1 MSILFSGRASSGASA
16 HKISLGRRFVM
27 FWVNHVRQALFSLG
41 ELWRTPSA
49 SILTIG
55 VLGVSLTLPATLHL
69 LVKNVQQV
77 SDSFTQAAE
86 ISLFIKDGTDDRQI
100 NSLLKILQADND
112 IARVTHIGK
121 QQALDEFADVSGF
134 GAALTYLTDN
144 PLPDVLLVL
153 PKNTS
158 AGSARQ
164 LLDRLSK
171 ERIVEF
177 GKLDIDW
184 LTRLDAIVS
193 LLRQAVLV
201 IAILLLGA
209 VLLIIGNT
217 IRLSIMSKK
226 DEIEVMKLVGATDA
240 FIQRPFLY
248 SGVWFGVFGGLLAF
262 LIVEAMLWWLQ
273 GAIGSVTSLYDSEFR
288 LMAFSVTEFFSLML
302 LAVLL
307 GLTGSYLSVRRH
319 ISAIEPTGP

>member
-1 MSILFSGRASSGASA
+1 MSILFSGRVSSGASA
-16 HKISLGRRFVM
+16 HKVGLGRRFVM

-86 ISLFIKDGTDDRQI
+86 ISLFIKEDSSATQI
-100 NSLLKILQADND
+100 NSLQKILQADND
-112 IARVTHIGK
+112 IARVSYISK
-121 QQALDEFADVSGF
+121 QQALDEFAQVSGF
-134 GAALTYLTDN
+134 GPALTYLSEN

-153 PKNTS
+153 PKNTT
-158 AGSARQ
+158 ADSARQ
-164 LLDRLSK
+164 LLDRLAK

-193 LLRQAVLV
+193 LLRQSVLV

-217 IRLSIMSKK
+217 IRLSIMNKK

-248 SGVWFGVFGGLLAF
+248 SGIWYGVFGGLLAY

-273 GAIGSVTSLYDSEFR
+273 GAIASVTSLYDSAFR
-288 LMAFSVTEFFSLML
+288 LMAFSLTEFISLML
-302 LAVLL
+302 LAMLL
-307 GLTGSYLSVRRH
+307 GLTGSYISVRRH

>member
-1 MSILFSGRASSGASA
+1 MSILFSGRAAGASS
-16 HKISLGRRFVM
+16 HKIGFIRRFLM
-27 FWVNHVRQALFSLG
+27 FWVHHARQAVASLG

-49 SILTIG
+49 SLLTIG

-69 LVKNVQQV
+69 LVKNVQQI

-86 ISLFIKDGTDDRQI
+86 ISLFIKEDATDRQI
-100 NSLLKILQADND
+100 ASLVTILNGQPDVAQ
-112 IARVTHIGK
+112 VTHITK
-121 QQALDEFADVSGF
+121 QQAMDEFRQVSGF
-134 GAALTYLTDN
+134 GSALNYLTDN
-144 PLPDVLLVL
+144 PLPDVILVL

-158 AGSARQ
+158 AAASQA
-164 LLDRLSK
+164 LLQRLSQ
-171 ERIVEF
+171 ERIVDF

-193 LLRQAVLV
+193 LLKQAVMV

-217 IRLSIMSKK
+217 IRLSIMNKK

-248 SGVWFGVFGGLLAF
+248 TGLWFGVFGGLLSF
-262 LIVEAMLWWLQ
+262 IIVEAMLFWLQ
-273 GAIGSVTSLYDSEFR
+273 GAIVDVTELYQSHFR
-288 LMAFSVTEFFSLML
+288 LLSMSFTEFLGL
-302 LAVLL
+302 LGIAVLL
-307 GLTGSYLSVRRH
+307 GLTGSYMSVRRH
-319 ISAIEPTGP
+319 IQAIEPTGP

>member
-1 MSILFSGRASSGASA
+1 MSILFSGRVSSGAA
-16 HKISLGRRFVM
+16 EHKIGLWRRFVM
-27 FWVNHVRQALFSLG
+27 FWVNHLRQALFSLG

-77 SDSFTQAAE
+77 SDSFTEAAE
-86 ISLFIKDGTDDRQI
+86 ISLFIKEGTSATQI
-100 NSLLKILQADND
+100 SSLVKILQADNA
-112 IARVTHIGK
+112 IARVTHIDK
-121 QQALDEFADVSGF
+121 QQAMAEFSQVSGF
-134 GAALTYLTDN
+134 GAALNYLPDN
-144 PLPDVLLVL
+144 PLPDVLLIL
-153 PKNTS
+153 PSNTS
-158 AGSARQ
+158 ADHAKQ
-164 LLDRLSK
+164 LLQRLQN

-184 LTRLDAIVS
+184 LTRLDAIIS
-193 LLRQAVLV
+193 LLRQAVVV
-201 IAILLLGA
+201 IAVLLLSA

-217 IRLSIMSKK
+217 IRLSIINKK

-273 GAIGSVTSLYDSEFR
+273 GAISQVTSLYDSQFR
-288 LMAFSVTEFFSLML
+288 LMALSLSEFFGL
-302 LAVLL
+302 LVIAILL
-307 GLTGSYLSVRRH
+307 GLVGSYLSVRRH

>member
-1 MSILFSGRASSGASA
+1 MSILFSGRASGAKM
-16 HKISLGRRFVM
+16 HRISMVRRFLM
-27 FWVNHVRQALFSLG
+27 FWVNHVRQAISSLG

-49 SILTIG
+49 SMLTIG

-69 LVKNVQQV
+69 LVKNVDQI

-86 ISLFIKDGTDDRQI
+86 ISLFIKEGTSTTQI
-100 NSLLKILQADND
+100 NSLQTILQADPE
-112 IARVTHIGK
+112 IAQVRHISK
-121 QQALDEFADVSGF
+121 QQAMEEFRQVSGF
-134 GAALTYLTDN
+134 GAALNYLADN

-158 AGSARQ
+158 AAAAQ
-164 LLDRLSK
+164 ALQQRLSR
-171 ERIVEF
+171 ERIIEF

-184 LTRLDAIVS
+184 LTRLDAVVS
-193 LLRQAVLV
+193 LLQQAVIV
-201 IAILLLGA
+201 IAVLLLGA

-217 IRLSIMSKK
+217 IRLSIMNKK

-248 SGVWFGVFGGLLAF
+248 TGVWFGVFGGLLAF
-262 LIVEAMLWWLQ
+262 LIVEAMLLWLQ
-273 GAIGSVTSLYDSEFR
+273 GAIVDVTSLYESHFR
-288 LMAFSVTEFFSLML
+288 LMALSFTEFTGLIL
-302 LAVLL
+302 IAVLL

-319 ISAIEPTGP
+319 IQGIEPTGP

>member
-1 MSILFSGRASSGASA
+1 MSILFSGRASSGAAA

-27 FWVNHVRQALFSLG
+27 FWVNHVRQALASLG

-49 SILTIG
+49 SLLTIG
-55 VLGVSLTLPATLHL
+55 VLGVSLTLPVTLHL
-69 LVKNVQQV
+69 LVKNMQQV

-86 ISLFIKDGTDDRQI
+86 ISLFIKDGSSPTQI
-100 NSLLKILQADND
+100 GSLKAILQGDAA
-112 IARVTHIGK
+112 IARVTHISK
-121 QQALDEFADVSGF
+121 QQALAEFAEVSGF
-134 GAALTYLTDN
+134 GPALNYLTDN

-153 PKNTS
+153 PKNTQ
-158 AGSARQ
+158 ADAARA
-164 LLDRLSK
+164 LLNRLNK
-171 ERIVEF
+171 ERLVEY

-193 LLRQAVLV
+193 LLQQAVAV
-201 IAILLLGA
+201 IALLLLGA
-209 VLLIIGNT
+209 VVLIIGNT
-217 IRLSIMSKK
+217 IRLSIMNKK

-248 SGVWFGVFGGLLAF
+248 SGVWFGVFGGLLAY
-262 LIVEAMLWWLQ
+262 LIVETMLLWLQ
-273 GAIGSVTSLYDSEFR
+273 GAIISVTELYGSEFR
-288 LMAFSVTEFFSLML
+288 LMSLSVAEFFGLML

>member
-16 HKISLGRRFVM
+16 HKIRLGRRFVM
-27 FWVNHVRQALFSLG
+27 FWVNHVRQALASLG

-49 SILTIG
+49 SLLTIG
-55 VLGVSLTLPATLHL
+55 VLGVSLTLPVTLHL

-86 ISLFIKDGTDDRQI
+86 ISLFIKEGSTETQI
-100 NSLLKILQADND
+100 NSLKTILQAD
-112 IARVTHIGK
+112 AAVAKVSHISK
-121 QQALDEFADVSGF
+121 QQALAEFAEVSGF
-134 GAALTYLTDN
+134 GSALNYLSDN

-153 PKNTS
+153 PKNTQ
-158 AGSARQ
+158 ADAARA
-164 LLDRLSK
+164 LLNRLNK

-184 LTRLDAIVS
+184 LTRLDAIVR
-193 LLRQAVLV
+193 LLQQAVAV
-201 IAILLLGA
+201 IALLLLGA

-217 IRLSIMSKK
+217 IRLSIMNKK

-248 SGVWFGVFGGLLAF
+248 SGVWFGVFGGLLAY
-262 LIVEAMLWWLQ
+262 LIVEIMLLWLQ
-273 GAIGSVTSLYDSEFR
+273 GAIVSVTELYGSEFR
-288 LMAFSVTEFFSLML
+288 LMSLSVAEFFSLML

-307 GLTGSYLSVRRH
+307 GLAGSFLSVRRH

>member
-1 MSILFSGRASSGASA
+1 MSILFSGRVTSGASE
-16 HKISLGRRFVM
+16 HKIGIARRFVM
-27 FWVNHVRQALFSLG
+27 FWVNHVRQAVASLG

-86 ISLFIKDGTDDRQI
+86 ISLFIKEGSSDTQI
-100 NSLLKILQADND
+100 RSLQQILQADPA
-112 IARVTHIGK
+112 IARVSHISK
-121 QQALDEFADVSGF
+121 QQALDEFATVSGF
-134 GAALTYLTDN
+134 GAALNYLTDN

-153 PKNTS
+153 PKNTQ
-158 AGSARQ
+158 ADSARE
-164 LLDRLSK
+164 LLARLSK

-201 IAILLLGA
+201 IAVLLLGA

-217 IRLSIMSKK
+217 IRLSIMNKK

-248 SGVWFGVFGGLLAF
+248 SGIWYGVFGGLLAF

-273 GAIGSVTSLYDSEFR
+273 GAIVSVTSLYDSDFSLLALSFTEFAS
-288 LMAFSVTEFFSLML
+288 LMA
-302 LAVLL
+302 LAMAL
-307 GLTGSYLSVRRH
+307 GLGGSYLSVRRH
-319 ISAIEPTGP
+319 ITAIEPTGP

>member
-1 MSILFSGRASSGASA
+1 MSILFSGRVSSGAAA

-27 FWVNHVRQALFSLG
+27 FWVNHLRQAVASLG

-86 ISLFIKDGTDDRQI
+86 ISLFIKDGSSDTQI
-100 NSLLKILQADND
+100 SSLQKILQADSAV
-112 IARVTHIGK
+112 ARVTHISK
-121 QQALDEFADVSGF
+121 QQALDEFAAVSGF
-134 GAALTYLTDN
+134 GAALNYLTDN

-153 PKNTS
+153 PKNTN
-158 AGSARQ
+158 ADSARQ
-164 LLDRLSK
+164 LLQRLSK

-217 IRLSIMSKK
+217 IRLSIMNKK

-248 SGVWFGVFGGLLAF
+248 SGIWYGVFGGLLAF

-273 GAIGSVTSLYDSEFR
+273 GAIVSVTSLYDSEFS
-288 LMAFSVTEFFSLML
+288 LMALSLAEFASLML
-302 LAVLL
+302 LAMAL
-307 GLTGSYLSVRRH
+307 GLSGSYLSVRRH

>member
-16 HKISLGRRFVM
+16 HKISLGRRFIM

-100 NSLLKILQADND
+100 NSLLRILQADND
-112 IARVTHIGK
+112 IARVTHISK

-164 LLDRLSK
+164 LLERLSK

-184 LTRLDAIVS
+184 LTRLDAIVG

-201 IAILLLGA
+201 IAVLLLGA

-226 DEIEVMKLVGATDA
+226 DEIEIMKLVGATDA

-273 GAIGSVTSLYDSEFR
+273 GAIGSVTSLYDSDFR
-288 LMAFSVTEFFSLML
+288 LMAFSITEFFSLML

>member
-112 IARVTHIGK
+112 ITRVTHISK

-134 GAALTYLTDN
+134 GSALTYLTDN

-164 LLDRLSK
+164 LLERLSK

-201 IAILLLGA
+201 IAVLLLGA

>member
-86 ISLFIKDGTDDRQI
+86 ISLFIKDGTDSRQI

-112 IARVTHIGK
+112 IARVTHISK

-226 DEIEVMKLVGATDA
+226 DEIEVMKLVGATDT

>member
-1 MSILFSGRASSGASA
+1 MSILFSGRISSGAA
-16 HKISLGRRFVM
+16 EHRVGLGRRFVM
-27 FWVNHVRQALFSLG
+27 FWVNHVRQALSSLG

-49 SILTIG
+49 SVLTIA

-86 ISLFIKDGTDDRQI
+86 ISLFIKEGSTETQI
-100 NSLLKILQADND
+100 SSLQQILQADNE
-112 IARVTHIGK
+112 IARVNYISK
-121 QQALDEFADVSGF
+121 QQALDEFAQVSGF
-134 GAALTYLTDN
+134 GPALTYLNEN

-153 PKNTS
+153 PKNTG
-158 AGSARQ
+158 AQSARE
-164 LLDRLSK
+164 LLARLSK

-217 IRLSIMSKK
+217 IRLSIMNKK

-248 SGVWFGVFGGLLAF
+248 SGVWYGVFGGLLAY

-273 GAIGSVTSLYDSEFR
+273 GAIASVTSLYDSSFS
-288 LMAFSVTEFFSLML
+288 LMALSLGEFSSLML
-302 LAVLL
+302 LAMLL
-307 GLTGSYLSVRRH
+307 GLSGSYLSVRRH

>member
-1 MSILFSGRASSGASA
+1 MSILFSGRVTSGASE
-16 HKISLGRRFVM
+16 HKIGIVRRFVM
-27 FWVNHVRQALFSLG
+27 FWVNHVRQAVASLG

-86 ISLFIKDGTDDRQI
+86 ISLFIKEGSSDTQI
-100 NSLLKILQADND
+100 RSLQQILQADPA
-112 IARVTHIGK
+112 IARVSHISK
-121 QQALDEFADVSGF
+121 QQALDEFATVSGF
-134 GAALTYLTDN
+134 GAALNYLTDN

-153 PKNTS
+153 PKNTQ
-158 AGSARQ
+158 ADSARE
-164 LLDRLSK
+164 LLARLSK

-201 IAILLLGA
+201 IAVLLLGA

-217 IRLSIMSKK
+217 IRLSIMNKK

-248 SGVWFGVFGGLLAF
+248 SGIWYGVFGGLLAF

-273 GAIGSVTSLYDSEFR
+273 GAIVSVTSLYDSD
-288 LMAFSVTEFFSLML
+288 FSLQSLSFTEFASLMV
-302 LAVLL
+302 LAMAL
-307 GLTGSYLSVRRH
+307 GLGGSYLSVRRH
-319 ISAIEPTGP
+319 ITAIEPTGP

>member
-69 LVKNVQQV
+69 LVKNVQHV

-112 IARVTHIGK
+112 IARVTHISK

-134 GAALTYLTDN
+134 GSALTYLTDN

-201 IAILLLGA
+201 IAVLLLGA

-226 DEIEVMKLVGATDA
+226 DEIEVMKLVGATNA

-248 SGVWFGVFGGLLAF
+248 SGVWFGIFGGLLAF

-273 GAIGSVTSLYDSEFR
+273 GAIGRVTSLYDSEFR

>member
-1 MSILFSGRASSGASA
+1 
-16 HKISLGRRFVM
+16 M
-27 FWVNHVRQALFSLG
+27 FWINHVRQALSSLG

-49 SILTIG
+49 SVLTIA

-86 ISLFIKDGTDDRQI
+86 ISLFIKEGSTETQI
-100 NSLLKILQADND
+100 SSLQQILQADHE
-112 IARVTHIGK
+112 IARVNYISK
-121 QQALDEFADVSGF
+121 QQALDEFAQVSGF
-134 GAALTYLTDN
+134 GPALTYLNEN

-153 PKNTS
+153 PKNTG
-158 AGSARQ
+158 AQSARD
-164 LLDRLSK
+164 LLARLSK

-217 IRLSIMSKK
+217 IRLSIMNKK

-248 SGVWFGVFGGLLAF
+248 SGVWYGVFGGLLAY

-273 GAIGSVTSLYDSEFR
+273 GAIASVTSLYDSSFS
-288 LMAFSVTEFFSLML
+288 LMALSLGEFSSLML
-302 LAVLL
+302 LAMLL
-307 GLTGSYLSVRRH
+307 GLSGSYLSVRRH

>member
-1 MSILFSGRASSGASA
+1 MSILFSGRVTTGASE
-16 HKISLGRRFVM
+16 HKVGIGRRFMM

-49 SILTIG
+49 SFLTIA

-77 SDSFTQAAE
+77 SDSFTDAAE
-86 ISLFIKDGTDDRQI
+86 ISLFIKEGSSDAQI
-100 NSLLKILQADND
+100 NSLMHILQADKEV
-112 IARVTHIGK
+112 ARVTVIGK
-121 QQALDEFADVSGF
+121 QQALAEFADVSGF
-134 GAALTYLTDN
+134 GAALNFLGEN
-144 PLPDVLLVL
+144 PLPDVILVL
-153 PKNTS
+153 PKRTD
-158 AGSARQ
+158 ADSARQ
-164 LLDRLSK
+164 LLKRLSN

-201 IAILLLGA
+201 IALLLLSA

-217 IRLSIMSKK
+217 IRLSIMNKK

-273 GAIGSVTSLYDSEFR
+273 GAIASVTSLYSSEFN
-288 LMAFSVTEFFSLML
+288 LMSLSLSEFVTLML
-302 LAVLL
+302 IAVML

>member
-1 MSILFSGRASSGASA
+1 MSILFSGRVSSGASD
-16 HKISLGRRFVM
+16 HKLGLGRRFVM

-86 ISLFIKDGTDDRQI
+86 ISLFIREGTNATQI
-100 NSLLKILQADND
+100 SSLQKILQADSD
-112 IARVTHIGK
+112 IARVTHISK
-121 QQALDEFADVSGF
+121 QQALAEFGAVSGF
-134 GAALTYLTDN
+134 GSALNYLTDN

-158 AGSARQ
+158 ADSARQ
-164 LLDRLSK
+164 LLERLSK

-193 LLRQAVLV
+193 LLRQVLV
-201 IAILLLGA
+201 IAVLLLGA

-217 IRLSIMSKK
+217 IRLSIMNKK

-248 SGVWFGVFGGLLAF
+248 SGIWYGVFGGLLAF

-273 GAIGSVTSLYDSEFR
+273 GAIASVTSLYDSEFN
-288 LMAFSVTEFFSLML
+288 LMSLSMGEFFSLML

-307 GLTGSYLSVRRH
+307 GLSGSYLSVRRH

>member
-1 MSILFSGRASSGASA
+1 MSILFSGRINSGASE
-16 HKISLGRRFVM
+16 HKIGVLRRFSM
-27 FWVNHVRQALFSLG
+27 FWVNHVRQALASLG

-69 LVKNVQQV
+69 LVKNVQQI

-86 ISLFIKDGTDDRQI
+86 ISLFIREGSSETQI
-100 NSLLKILQADND
+100 SSLQKILQADTD
-112 IARVTHIGK
+112 IARVTHISK
-121 QQALDEFADVSGF
+121 KQALDEFAQISGF
-134 GAALTYLTDN
+134 GPALNYLTDN

-158 AGSARQ
+158 ADAAR
-164 LLDRLSK
+164 LLLARLSK

-193 LLRQAVLV
+193 LLKQAVLV

-209 VLLIIGNT
+209 VVLIIGNT
-217 IRLSIMSKK
+217 IRLSIMNKK

-248 SGVWFGVFGGLLAF
+248 SGIWYGVFGGLLAY

-273 GAIGSVTSLYDSEFR
+273 SAIVSVTSLYGSEFT
-288 LMAFSVTEFFSLML
+288 LMALSLNEFLSLML
-302 LAVLL
+302 LAMML
-307 GLTGSYLSVRRH
+307 GLSGSYLSVRRH
-319 ISAIEPTGP
+319 IRAIEPTGP

>member
-16 HKISLGRRFVM
+16 HKISFGRRFIM

-112 IARVTHIGK
+112 IARVTHISK

-164 LLDRLSK
+164 LLERLSK

-184 LTRLDAIVS
+184 LTRLDAIVG

-201 IAILLLGA
+201 IAVLLLGA

-226 DEIEVMKLVGATDA
+226 DEIEIMKLVGATDA

-273 GAIGSVTSLYDSEFR
+273 GAIGSVTSLYDSDFR

>member
-16 HKISLGRRFVM
+16 HKVSLGRRFVM

-86 ISLFIKDGTDDRQI
+86 ISLFVKDGTDDMQI

-112 IARVTHIGK
+112 IARVTHISK

-134 GAALTYLTDN
+134 GSALTYLTDN

-158 AGSARQ
+158 AVSARQ
-164 LLDRLSK
+164 LLERLSK

-201 IAILLLGA
+201 IAVLLLGA

-288 LMAFSVTEFFSLML
+288 LMAFSITEFFSLML